1 MRRTKHTNL
10 RISTYVFSQIY
21 FSFFFIILTGSH
33 RYNAWLLVYLLPFF
47 SFFGVHIGQN
57 WNMRLP
63 RLSRF
68 DICKGKMKHINIVFK
83 CWTLTWKCEAFYFI
97 SLISHLWP
105 YQRISSYGFYFTLIG
120 PKIKKT
126 IWFIDLSSIVSKQCV
141 CMCMWCFGY
150 NSSFFYLAVC
160 ENHSRV
166 KFFCVCVVFLRWLTK
181 EI

>member
-1 MRRTKHTNL
+1 MLCCWCVCYH
-10 RISTYVFSQIY
+10 
-21 FSFFFIILTGSH
+21 FFHS
-33 RYNAWLLVYLLPFF
+33 
-47 SFFGVHIGQN
+47 SGVHIGQN
-57 WNMRLP
+57 WNTRLP

-68 DICKGKMKHINIVFK
+68 DICKGKMKYINIVFK

-105 YQRISSYGFYFTLIG
+105 YHRISSYGFYFTLIG

-126 IWFIDLSSIVSKQCV
+126 IWFIDLSSIVLKQCV
-141 CMCMWCFGY
+141 CMRCFGY

-166 KFFCVCVVFLRWLTK
+166 KFFWCVCVVFLRWLTK